1 MNIAVI
7 FAGGVGKRMG
17 NEDLPKQFI
26 EIDSKPI
33 LVHTIE
39 QFEKNKNID
48 VIIVS
53 IVNDWLEHTLDLV
66 QQYSLTKVKHVIP
79 GGETGQM
86 SIFNGIKC
94 ANEHYL
100 DDTIVLIHDGVRPF
114 ITQKLIDDN
123 IETTRQYGSAISSV
137 GAIETFLVTDID
149 SKVVS
154 IPKRS
159 QSMIAKAPQSFLLK
173 DIYDVHI
180 QAQKDGIFNSID
192 SCTLMNSYNRPLSIV
207 ITDHNNIKI
216 TTPKDIVIAKS
227 IYEKLWR

>member
-94 ANEHYL
+94 AKEHYL

-123 IETTRQYGSAISSV
+123 IETTRKYGSAISSV